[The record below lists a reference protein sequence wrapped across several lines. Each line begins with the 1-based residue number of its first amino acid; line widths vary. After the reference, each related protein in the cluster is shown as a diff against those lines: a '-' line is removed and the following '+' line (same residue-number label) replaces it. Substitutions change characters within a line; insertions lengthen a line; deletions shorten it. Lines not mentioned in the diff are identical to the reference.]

1 MPVKTSD
8 SVPRLTPLNSA
19 CTMSS
24 PAPGAASGVCRI
36 SPRAGPVTQNE
47 RERSD
52 MLEEEGSRLLLKNAL
67 RSILAVM
74 LLAVTSAWLMDEL
87 LGLGGTLLSRAL
99 VLIAIGA
106 LLVFRPLR
114 AHHPFDRLGAANHIT
129 MARGA
134 MVLLLLG
141 LVGAD
146 STPQIEA
153 AALGIAMFSS
163 ALDAADGWAARRTR
177 MSSAYGARFDMETD
191 ALLILTLSLLAWQFD
206 KAGAW
211 VLISGL
217 IRYAFVAASWFL
229 PWLQQP
235 LPPSFRR
242 KTVAAIQMVSLVI
255 AIAPFVGS
263 AVSVPLCACALAV
276 LVWSFLVDIVA
287 LKRRSLDA
295 MAVT

>member
-1 MPVKTSD
+1 
-8 SVPRLTPLNSA
+8 
-19 CTMSS
+19 
-24 PAPGAASGVCRI
+24 
-36 SPRAGPVTQNE
+36 
-47 RERSD
+47 
-52 MLEEEGSRLLLKNAL
+52 MLEEECSRLLLKNAL
-67 RSILAVM
+67 RSILAIM
-74 LLAVTSAWLMDEL
+74 LLGVTSAWMMDEIL
-87 LGLGGTLLSRAL
+87 NLGGTLLSRTV
-99 VLIAIGA
+99 VLFSIGA
-106 LLVFRPLR
+106 LLVFWPLR
-114 AHHPFDRLGAANHIT
+114 AHHPFDRLGVANHIT

-163 ALDAADGWAARRTR
+163 GLDAADGWAARRTQ

-191 ALLILTLSLLAWQFD
+191 ALLILTLSLLAWQFE

-217 IRYAFVAASWFL
+217 IRYAFVVASWLL

-235 LPPSFRR
+235 LPPSQRR

-255 AIAPFVGS
+255 AIAPFVS
-263 AVSVPLCACALAV
+263 SDVSVPLCACALAV
-276 LVWSFLVDIVA
+276 LAWSFLVDIVA
-287 LKRRSLDA
+287 LKRRSSDST
-295 MAVT
+295 AVT